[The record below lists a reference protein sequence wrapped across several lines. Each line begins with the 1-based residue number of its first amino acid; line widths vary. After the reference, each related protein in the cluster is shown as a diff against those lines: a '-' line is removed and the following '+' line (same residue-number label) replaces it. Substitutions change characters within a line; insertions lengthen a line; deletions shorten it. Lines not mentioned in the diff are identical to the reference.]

1 MQVAMRHSEYRERD
15 YGFGEQILVLRT
27 ASNLTQS
34 GLADLLG
41 VSRQAVVGW
50 EAGSSRPFPHHLKHL
65 IEFCLHRNAFHSGQ
79 EAKEIRALWQGARVR
94 VPLDEIWLERLL
106 EQHGLATA
114 APASPPAP
122 PVEVE
127 APEPGPLT
135 DWGDAPDVS
144 TFYGREDELA
154 LLSDWLLEEHCRVVS
169 ILGMGGIGKSALA
182 VTAMQRVADQFD
194 AVLWRSLRD
203 APACEPLLDEL
214 LRILAG
220 EAMTI
225 VGDGLER
232 RLTLLFEY
240 LRSRRVLLVL
250 DNLESVMEE
259 AESSGRMLPGYEGY
273 GRLLRRAAET
283 KHSSCLL
290 LTSREKPMELAPL
303 EGHRTPVR
311 SLHLGQLDAD
321 ACELLLQETEVTGSP
336 AERARLIER
345 YGGNPFALKI
355 VAPTIADLFGG
366 QIGAFLEQGELIYG
380 SVRYLLQEQFARLS
394 AAEETIMLWLAVLR
408 EPVTVPQIANVLAK
422 PLPGA
427 QLLEALDTLR
437 GRSLIERGQVKGTF
451 TLQSVVLD
459 FATTRLIEAAV
470 SEIERGH
477 LHLLIDH
484 RLELANTMEYIRQAQ
499 IRLIVAPI
507 LVRLRTSYA
516 DAAAIRSRLLEL
528 LEPLRGQSDEYQEY
542 APANLLALL
551 RALHGDLSA
560 LDLHQLSIRNADL
573 RGVNMHN
580 TSLAQAT
587 LRDVVFTT
595 VSDAIWAMAFS
606 RHGTYWA
613 GGDRQGQVQLWL
625 YTERRL
631 QRTWRAHNTVV
642 SAVSFSPDEQR
653 LATGGWSGVIK
664 LWDVATG
671 ALLWTSPV
679 LDAIMELAFS
689 PDGRILA
696 SGATDGHIHLW
707 DAGSGALLQ
716 ILGDHSGPVFR
727 VSWRPNG
734 ELLATAGHDARIRLW
749 EMTGDD
755 APPLKPAPVQTLE
768 GHSAPVRGLA
778 FSPDGRT
785 LASASWD
792 RSARL
797 WDVQSGRQQE
807 SIPIQARNEGLVWSQ
822 DGRYLAAGELDRS
835 FWVWD
840 IERRKQRT
848 TFYGRMAPVR
858 ALVFS
863 PDSSTLDIAFEEG
876 GMQVLDVATGQC
888 IRNWQGY
895 ARSVADVAWSPD
907 GAQLA
912 SAGNDGLVT
921 VWDVAQHTPLHLLRG
936 HKAIIWGVSWSP
948 DGRWLAS
955 CSEDNTIR
963 IWDVAKAASERVVR
977 DAALV
982 DALLFATAWSPDGA
996 RLAVATHRE
1005 GVFIYDMHAKTL
1017 QRVGQSAAP
1026 PRIRR
1031 VAWSPDARHLAAS
1044 SEGGSILVWN
1054 SSDYSLR
1061 ATLVGHRGMVAALA
1075 WSADGARLASGS
1087 WGHGSDQLMIWD
1099 AQSRQRLRT
1108 LADPN
1113 ELVSGVAWS
1122 SDGGRLAS
1130 AGSDGIVR
1138 WWNPHSGECMLSRP
1152 GHDGPVQSLRASPD
1166 GRWLASCGDDG
1177 AIQIW
1182 QMDSGDH
1189 VGTLR
1194 RDRPYERLNITG
1206 IKGLNDAQILALKMM
1221 GAVDQISNG
1230 AVPMGAFRND

>member
-1 MQVAMRHSEYRERD
+1 MRYSEYADRD
-15 YGFGEQILVLRT
+15 YGFGQQILVLRT

-34 GLADLLG
+34 GLAELLG

-50 EAGSSRPFPHHLKHL
+50 EAGSSRPSPQHLKHF
-65 IEFCLHRNAFHSGQ
+65 IELCWQYNGFHSGQ
-79 EAKEIRALWQGARVR
+79 EAEEIRALWQSARVR
-94 VPLDEIWLERLL
+94 VPLDEIWLARLL
-106 EQHGLATA
+106 AQPQNA
-114 APASPPAP
+114 AAASPDVPSSQPLA
-122 PVEVE
+122 VE
-127 APEPGPLT
+127 APSSGPVT
-135 DWGDAPDVS
+135 DWGDAPEVA
-144 TFYGREDELA
+144 TFYGRAEELA
-154 LLSDWLLEEHCRVVS
+154 LLSSWLLEQRCRVVS
-169 ILGMGGIGKSALA
+169 ILGLGGIGKSSLA
-182 VTAMQRVADQFD
+182 VTVMQRVVDQFD

-203 APACEPLLDEL
+203 APACEHLLDDL

-220 EAMTI
+220 EALTI

-259 AESSGRMLPGYEGY
+259 AEGSGRMLPGYEGY

-290 LTSREKPMELAPL
+290 LTSREKPLDLAPL

-311 SLHLGQLDAD
+311 ALHLGQLDAG
-321 ACELLLQETEVTGSP
+321 ACELLLQEAEVTGSP

-345 YGGNPFALKI
+345 YGGNPFTLKI

-380 SVRYLLQEQFARLS
+380 SVRYLLQDQFARLS
-394 AAEETIMLWLAVLR
+394 AAEESIMLWLAILR
-408 EPVTVPQIANVLAK
+408 EPVTVPQLANVLAK

-437 GRSLIERGQVKGTF
+437 GRSLIERGQAKGTF

-470 SEIERGH
+470 SEIERGR
-477 LHLLIDH
+477 LHRLIDH
-484 RLELANTMEYIRQAQ
+484 RLELANAMEYIRQAQ
-499 IRLIVAPI
+499 VRLIIAPI
-507 LVRLRTSYA
+507 LVRLRSSYA
-516 DAAAIRSRLLEL
+516 DAAAIRARLLEL

-551 RALHGDLSA
+551 RALHGDLSG

-573 RGVNMHN
+573 RGVNLHD
-580 TSLAQAT
+580 TSLAGAT
-587 LRDVVFTT
+587 LRDVMFTT
-595 VSDAIWAMAFS
+595 VSDALRAMAFS
-606 RHGTYWA
+606 RSGTLWA
-613 GGDRQGQVQLWL
+613 AGDRQGQVQLWS
-625 YTERRL
+625 YAKRRL
-631 QRTWRAHNTVV
+631 QRSWRAHHTVV
-642 SAVSFSPDEQR
+642 SAVAFSPDEQR
-653 LATGGWSGVIK
+653 LATGSWGGMVK

-679 LDAIMELAFS
+679 GDAIMALAFS
-689 PDGRILA
+689 PDGRVLA

-707 DAGSGALLQ
+707 DADSGALLQ
-716 ILGDHSGPVFR
+716 ALSDHSGPVFC
-727 VSWRPNG
+727 VAWSPNG
-734 ELLATAGHDARIRLW
+734 ELLASAGHDARIRLW
-749 EMTGDD
+749 QRAGDD
-755 APPLKPAPVQTLE
+755 APPLEPAPVKTLA
-768 GHSAPVRGLA
+768 GHSAPLRGMA

-822 DGRYLAAGELDRS
+822 DGRYLASGELDRA

-840 IERRKQRT
+840 VEQHKRRT
-848 TFYGRMAPVR
+848 TFYGTLAPVR
-858 ALVFS
+858 VVAFA
-863 PDSSTLDIAFEEG
+863 PDSSILDTALEHG
-876 GMQVLDVATGQC
+876 GMQVWDLATGQC
-888 IRNWQGY
+888 IRTWHGF
-895 ARSVADVAWSPD
+895 ARTVSDLAWSPD
-907 GAQLA
+907 GAQMA

-921 VWDVAQHTPLHLLRG
+921 VWDVTQRAPVHLLRG
-936 HKAIIWGVSWSP
+936 HKALIWGVSWSP
-948 DGRWLAS
+948 DGWWLAS

-963 IWDVAKAASERVVR
+963 IWDVVRAASERVVR

-1005 GVFIYDMHAKTL
+1005 GVLVYDLHAKTW
-1017 QRVGQSAAP
+1017 QRVGQFAAP
-1026 PRIRR
+1026 PRTRR
-1031 VAWSPDARHLAAS
+1031 VAWSPDARYLAVS

-1061 ATLVGHRGMVAALA
+1061 ATLEGHRGMVVALT
-1075 WSADGARLASGS
+1075 WSVDGARLASGS
-1087 WGHGSDQLMIWD
+1087 WGYGSDQLMIWD
-1099 AQSRQRLRT
+1099 AQSWQHLRT
-1108 LADPN
+1108 LDDPN

-1122 SDGGRLAS
+1122 SDGEVLAS
-1130 AGSDGIVR
+1130 AGSDGMVR
-1138 WWNPHSGECMLSRP
+1138 WWNPNNGACILLRP

-1189 VGTLR
+1189 MATLR
-1194 RDRPYERLNITG
+1194 RDRPYERLDITG
-1206 IKGLNDAQILALKMM
+1206 IKGLTDAEKLALKMM
-1221 GAVDQISNG
+1221 GAVERDN
-1230 AVPMGAFRND
+1230 